1 MLHSGAE
8 SATVWLVF
16 GETARAMTDV
26 SDRLPNDIDALHA
39 LIATARAG
47 HATVVAERDAV
58 ISERNAILAERD
70 QLAARNERLEA
81 ILAEIRRPHFGRK
94 SERIS
99 DDQLALALEELE
111 TAFATAA
118 AAAEKADPAL
128 KTARDAKRASRRRAS
143 RDGNIDHLPHEEV
156 VIEPESTACPCCGG
170 ALHVIGEDVSKRL
183 DRVPARLRV
192 LVTRRPKFACRSCE
206 KTGADTVAGVIQ
218 AKAPARLIVGGLPT
232 EALVADVVVSKYAD
246 HLPLYRQSQILAR
259 QGVKID
265 RSTLPQWVGAAAAEL
280 KPLHDHLVGVLKAS
294 PKLFCDETRCPV
306 LDPGRG
312 KTKTGYMWSL
322 ARDDRPWSGSDPPA
336 VAYTY
341 GPNLHRFVLALHF
354 SGQVTCERIL
364 ALLNGMGVLISKR
377 QVVRLLTARLE
388 TFRAEDEAVL
398 KAGLGGAYVTVD
410 DTGARHAGKSGYT
423 TQIGSDTF
431 TVFRTGPSKSRLA
444 FLSRLCGGTALHVIN
459 DAALDYMKDRQ
470 LPQAVIDKFADHK
483 KRIFSRSEDWE
494 QHLHALGLTGL
505 NVTPDPVLIA
515 SEGALWGA
523 IRHQG
528 LLPDTVIVSDDA
540 GQFRVGIHALCW
552 VHADP
557 STSAQDLVH
566 KLVLANDKQ
575 RNAIEV
581 AKRMIWWF
589 YGSLK
594 EYKLAPSPQQA
605 VVLRARFDRIFKR
618 SATGYVM
625 LDRLLRRLFRRKDAL
640 LRVLDHPKIP
650 LNTNASENDIR
661 TFVTKRKISGGT
673 VSDRGRDARDIMLGL
688 AKTCMKLKLSFY
700 EFLGSRL
707 GLPAAQI
714 PNLAELVR
722 PAPS

>member
-1 MLHSGAE
+1 LKNLPPRPPQKPSGMDKAVARGGSGAGGAKS
-8 SATVWLVF
+8 SA
-16 GETARAMTDV
+16 GEKSTRRRGSKLDKLT
-26 SDRLPNDIDALHA
+26 ID
-39 LIATARAG
+39 
-47 HATVVAERDAV
+47 ATVVVKAV
-58 ISERNAILAERD
+58 APAGSRHKGYE
-70 QLAARNERLEA
+70 
-81 ILAEIRRPHFGRK
+81 EI
-94 SERIS
+94 
-99 DDQLALALEELE
+99 
-111 TAFATAA
+111 
-118 AAAEKADPAL
+118 
-128 KTARDAKRASRRRAS
+128 
-143 RDGNIDHLPHEEV
+143 V
-156 VIEPESTACPCCGG
+156 VQDLSLSPQ
-170 ALHVIGEDVSKRL
+170 
-183 DRVPARLRV
+183 
-192 LVTRRPKFACRSCE
+192 VTRYRRERFETPE
-206 KTGADTVAGVIQ
+206 GKTIIAALD
-218 AKAPARLIVGGLPT
+218 PRIVGG
-232 EALVADVVVSKYAD
+232 
-246 HLPLYRQSQILAR
+246 
-259 QGVKID
+259 
-265 RSTLPQWVGAAAAEL
+265 
-280 KPLHDHLVGVLKAS
+280 
-294 PKLFCDETRCPV
+294 
-306 LDPGRG
+306 
-312 KTKTGYMWSL
+312 
-322 ARDDRPWSGSDPPA
+322 
-336 VAYTY
+336 Y

-364 ALLNGMGVLISKR
+364 VLLNGMGVLISKR
-377 QVVRLLTARLE
+377 QVVRLLTAKLE

-444 FLSRLCGGTALHVIN
+444 FLSRLCGDTALHVIN

-470 LPQAVIDKFADHK
+470 LPQAIIDKFADHK
-483 KRIFSRSEDWE
+483 ERIFSRPEDWE
-494 QHLHALGLTGL
+494 QHLQALGLTDL
-505 NVTPDPVLIA
+505 NVAPDPVLIA

-540 GQFRVGIHALCW
+540 GQFRVGILTLCW
-552 VHADP
+552 VHAER
-557 STSAQDLVH
+557 LVH
-566 KLVLANDKQ
+566 KLVPANDKQ

-707 GLPAAQI
+707 GLPATQI
-714 PNLAELVR
+714 PNLAELIR